1 MGPIV
6 MSRQAFSKQAF
17 SRQAFVIRRWT
28 RTSAI
33 STSTALALM
42 VVLAF
47 VPLAFGANV
56 TERLTTLFVYVIL
69 AVAWNALA
77 GYAGL
82 VSVGQQMFF
91 GLAAYATIRLS
102 YQGMPVYPA
111 ILVGAALAGLT
122 ALPLSAFMLRLRAGE
137 FAIAT
142 WVIATIAHLLVN
154 FDPLIEGETGK
165 SLIALNAYD
174 PLRRQAFTYWATL
187 AAMVAFLA
195 LMFVLMRSRLG
206 AAIQAIRD
214 DEEAAASLGVR
225 VMAAKRLIFVI
236 AAFGCAAAGALW
248 LATAL
253 TFQPHTYFGIQWTAY
268 MLFMALVGGLGTF
281 EGPIIGAIVFFV
293 LEDRFG
299 STGVWYLVGL
309 GVAAT
314 LCSLFLPRGLWGTIE
329 DRWGTQLMPVGYKVA
344 AADTGMDAAPPAAAE
359 DRAAEDWPRR
369 LQAGMSLW
377 RKRLEHFS
385 EPLSKRLN
393 RIKRGDI

>member
-1 MGPIV
+1 M
-6 MSRQAFSKQAF
+6 
-17 SRQAFVIRRWT
+17 IRKDYLISRWT
-28 RTSAI
+28 RA
-33 STSTALALM
+33 STLSMATALVVML
-42 VVLAF
+42 VLAF
-47 VPLAFGANV
+47 VPVAFGANV

-69 AVAWNALA
+69 AVMWNALA

-91 GLAAYATIRLS
+91 GLGAYATIRLS
-102 YQGMPVYPA
+102 YEGVGVY
-111 ILVGAALAGLT
+111 AAMFAGSLLAGLV
-122 ALPLSAFMLRLRAGE
+122 ALPLSSFMLRLRGGE

-142 WVIATIAHLLVN
+142 WVVATIAHLLVN

-174 PLRRQAFTYWATL
+174 PALRQAITYWATL
-187 AAMVAFLA
+187 GTMMLFL
-195 LMFVLMRSRLG
+195 LIMFTLMRSRFG

-214 DEEAAASLGVR
+214 DEDAAESLGVR

-253 TFQPHTYFGIQWTAY
+253 TFQPRTYFGIQWTAY

-281 EGPIIGAIVFFV
+281 EGPILGAIVFFV

-299 STGVWYLVGL
+299 ATGVWYLVGL

-314 LCSLFLPRGLWGTIE
+314 VFSLFLPRGLWGTLEERYGI
-329 DRWGTQLMPVGYKVA
+329 QLMPVGYRLEVSRRGA
-344 AADTGMDAAPPAAAE
+344 AKSMDAPDGA
-359 DRAAEDWPRR
+359 
-369 LQAGMSLW
+369 
-377 RKRLEHFS
+377 KT
-385 EPLSKRLN
+385 
-393 RIKRGDI
+393 

>member
-1 MGPIV
+1 
-6 MSRQAFSKQAF
+6 MSREDFLIS
-17 SRQAFVIRRWT
+17 RWT
-28 RTSAI
+28 RASTI
-33 STSTALALM
+33 SMIAALAIMLA
-42 VVLAF
+42 LAF
-47 VPLAFGANV
+47 VPLAFGPNV

-69 AVAWNALA
+69 AVMWNALA

-91 GLAAYATIRLS
+91 GLGAYATIRLS
-102 YQGMPVYPA
+102 YEGMDAY
-111 ILVGAALAGLT
+111 AAMLAASLLAGLV
-122 ALPLSAFMLRLRAGE
+122 ALPLSSFMLRLRGGE

-142 WVIATIAHLLVN
+142 WVVATIAHLLVN

-174 PLRRQAFTYWATL
+174 PALRQAITYWATL
-187 AAMVAFLA
+187 GSMVLFLA
-195 LMFVLMRSRLG
+195 IMFALMRSRFG

-214 DEEAAASLGVR
+214 DEDAAESLGVR
-225 VMAAKRLIFVI
+225 VTAAKLLIFMI

-253 TFQPHTYFGIQWTAY
+253 TFQPRTYFGIQWTAY

-299 STGVWYLVGL
+299 ATGVWYLVGL

-314 LCSLFLPRGLWGTIE
+314 LFSLFLPRGLWGTLE
-329 DRWGTQLMPVGYKVA
+329 DRYGIQLLPVGYRLEVRHGSSKSNESVPVEK
-344 AADTGMDAAPPAAAE
+344 T
-359 DRAAEDWPRR
+359 WLQR
-369 LQAGMSLW
+369 LQAGIGL
-377 RKRLEHFS
+377 
-385 EPLSKRLN
+385 
-393 RIKRGDI
+393 

>member
-1 MGPIV
+1 MTAD
-6 MSRQAFSKQAF
+6 RF
-17 SRQAFVIRRWT
+17 FVRRWT
-28 RTSAI
+28 PN
-33 STSTALALM
+33 STLTAG
-42 VVLAF
+42 VVLALI
-47 VPLAFGANV
+47 VVLAVLPLVSGANV

-69 AVAWNALA
+69 AVMWNALA

-91 GLAAYATIRLS
+91 GLGAYTTIRLS
-102 YQGMPVYPA
+102 YGGMNVY
-111 ILVGAALAGLT
+111 AAMLLGSLLAGFT
-122 ALPLSAFMLRLRAGE
+122 ALPLSSFMLRLRGGE

-174 PLRRQAFTYWATL
+174 ATVRQAISYWATL
-187 AAMVAFLA
+187 GTMVFFLVI
-195 LMFVLMRSRLG
+195 MFMLMRSRFG

-214 DEEAAASLGVR
+214 DEEAAASVGVR
-225 VMAAKRLIFVI
+225 VLATKRLIFAI

-253 TFQPHTYFGIQWTAY
+253 TFQPRTYFGIQWTAY

-281 EGPIIGAIVFFV
+281 AGPIIGAILFFV

-299 STGVWYLVGL
+299 ATGVWYLIGL

-314 LCSLFLPRGLWGTIE
+314 LCSLFLPRGLWGTLE
-329 DRWGTQLMPVGYKVA
+329 DRYGIGLMPVGYRLELRRSLGNSSGPDEDKSPVLS
-344 AADTGMDAAPPAAAE
+344 AAPGSVALDISSVQFRGISA
-359 DRAAEDWPRR
+359 
-369 LQAGMSLW
+369 
-377 RKRLEHFS
+377 KT
-385 EPLSKRLN
+385 N
-393 RIKRGDI
+393 RCR